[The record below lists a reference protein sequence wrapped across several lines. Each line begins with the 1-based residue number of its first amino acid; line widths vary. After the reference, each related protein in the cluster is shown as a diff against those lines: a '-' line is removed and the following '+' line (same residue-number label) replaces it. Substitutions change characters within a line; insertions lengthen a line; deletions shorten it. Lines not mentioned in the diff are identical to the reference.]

1 VVFDPNAM
9 YGSAALRFTASA
21 MITGA
26 GTAAGAMAGAAV
38 FAISASAVISVAEKT
53 SARRGAASGYGR
65 RGHHG
70 GRWTPPAQRRNRHER
85 EREAVL
91 AIFGR

>member
-38 FAISASAVISVAEKT
+38 FAVLCVVVVVFKDME
-53 SARRGAASGYGR
+53 ARRQPSR
-65 RGHHG
+65 RISS
-70 GRWTPPAQRRNRHER
+70 RT
-85 EREAVL
+85 
-91 AIFGR
+91 F